1 MKRRLYILL
10 IPLIICHLSVF
21 GQSGLIFPSPEWN
34 FGAIGEESGILTH
47 RFVVRNTGEHPEV
60 ILEITAACGCTK
72 PSFLRKPILPGE
84 ESVVEVTFQ
93 PAGQHGVIDRTLT
106 VFGDRRQVVAR
117 LRVIGEV
124 IPRKRTLEERF
135 PVEVG
140 KGIRLTNNHLTFGTV
155 SHGEMDPAQL
165 GIINTDNKPHRI
177 RLVPQVQSGYLEL
190 NLPTLL
196 VAGQE
201 GEVVVGYTIPTDS
214 HTYGTLKDTYYI
226 EVDGERQLTRF
237 ATQAVAIDDL
247 TTASPKQAPQ
257 IKSPGDLLRFGE
269 VRQGETATLRFTLCN
284 MGVAALIVRAVE
296 LPERIRTTLTP
307 GERIPAGQ
315 SREYTLQFDSRDLD
329 FGSFV
334 KRLLV
339 VTNDPQHPLWQPR
352 ISAIVIE

>member
-1 MKRRLYILL
+1 MKRRLYTLFIS
-10 IPLIICHLSVF
+10 IIICSLNTF

-34 FGAIGEESGILTH
+34 FGTIGEENGILTH

-60 ILEITAACGCTK
+60 ILNITAGCGCTK

-84 ESVVEVTFQ
+84 ESVVEVSFQ
-93 PAGQHGVIDRTLT
+93 PAGLRGEINRTLT
-106 VFGDRRQVVAR
+106 VFGDRRQVIAH
-117 LRVIGEV
+117 LRVVGEV

-140 KGIRLTNNHLTFGTV
+140 EGIRLSNNHLFFGTV
-155 SHGEMDPAQL
+155 PHGEIAPASI

-177 RLVPQVQSGYLEL
+177 QFIPQEQSEHLEL
-190 NLPTLL
+190 NHPTLL
-196 VAGQE
+196 EAGEE
-201 GEVVVGYTIPTDS
+201 GSLSVGYSLPTKS

-226 EVDGERQLTRF
+226 EVDGKRQFTRF